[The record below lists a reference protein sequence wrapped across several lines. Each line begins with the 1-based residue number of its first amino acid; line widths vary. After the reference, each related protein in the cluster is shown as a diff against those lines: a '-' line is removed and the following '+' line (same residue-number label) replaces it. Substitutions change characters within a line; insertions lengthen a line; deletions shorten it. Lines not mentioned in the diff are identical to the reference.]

1 MTRATNETY
10 RPENRT
16 IQLPNPSTSMNLNDY
31 LYFVHVVEQRGFTA
45 AGRFLGVPKSR
56 LSRHVQQLEERL
68 GVRLIQRTSR
78 QFVVT
83 EIGEVFY
90 RHARQAIDRV
100 EAAEAE
106 VKRKTNTLSGRV
118 RLSCSVGIAR
128 FALAELIADFLVEN
142 PKIDVI
148 QNVTNQTLD
157 LIEAGIDI
165 ALRGHAGP
173 LPDSSL
179 IQRRVAQTPW
189 YLFSG
194 PSYLERAG
202 CPTNPDEL
210 RGHDGLKVGWKPER
224 GQWSLH
230 GPDGTLAEIPFHPRL
245 SSDDMSTLKQAA
257 VAGLGIVAL
266 PGYVCRK
273 DIAAGDLVRVLPEWI
288 AAKAQLSMLMP
299 TQRGLLPAVRAFADH
314 VSRELPKFVDL

>member
-1 MTRATNETY
+1 MD
-10 RPENRT
+10 
-16 IQLPNPSTSMNLNDY
+16 LNDY

-56 LSRHVQQLEERL
+56 LSRHVRQLEERL

-83 EIGEVFY
+83 EVGEVFY
-90 RHARQAIDRV
+90 RHAREALDDV

-106 VKRKTNTLSGRV
+106 VKRQTNTLSGSV

-128 FALAELIADFLVEN
+128 FALAELVADFLVDN

-165 ALRGHAGP
+165 ALRGHTGP

-179 IQRRVAQTPW
+179 IQRRVARTPW
-189 YLFSG
+189 YLFAEPG
-194 PSYLERAG
+194 YLERAG
-202 CPTNPDEL
+202 SPTNPDEL
-210 RGHDGLKVGWKPER
+210 EGHAGLKVGWKPALGE
-224 GQWSLH
+224 WSLR
-230 GPDGTLAEIPFHPRL
+230 GPDDARAAIPFHPRL
-245 SSDDMSTLKQAA
+245 CSDDMSTLKRAA

-266 PGYVCRK
+266 PGYVCRRETE
-273 DIAAGDLVRVLPEWI
+273 DGDLVRVLPNWI
-288 AAKAQLSMLMP
+288 AADAQLSMLMP
-299 TQRGLLPAVRAFADH
+299 TQRGLLPAVKAFADH
-314 VSRELPKFVDL
+314 VSRELPGFVDL

>member
-1 MTRATNETY
+1 MD
-10 RPENRT
+10 
-16 IQLPNPSTSMNLNDY
+16 LNDY
-31 LYFVHVVEQRGFTA
+31 LYFVHVVERRGFTA

-90 RHARQAIDRV
+90 RHAREAIDDV

-106 VKRKTNTLSGRV
+106 VKRQTNVLSGQV
-118 RLSCSVGIAR
+118 RLSCSVGMAQ
-128 FALAELIADFLVEN
+128 FALAELVADFLVDY

-148 QNVTNQTLD
+148 QNVTNERVD

-165 ALRGHAGP
+165 ALRGHAGL

-179 IQRRVAQTPW
+179 IQRRVARTPW
-189 YLFSG
+189 YLFTS
-194 PSYLERAG
+194 PTYFERADL
-202 CPTNPDEL
+202 PANPEEL
-210 RGHDGLKVGWKPER
+210 EGHSGLKVGWKPEL
-224 GQWSLH
+224 GQWSLR
-230 GPDGTLAEIPFHPRL
+230 GPDDSRAAIPFRPRL
-245 SSDDMSTLKQAA
+245 CSDDMSTLKQAA

-266 PGYVCRK
+266 PGYVCRR
-273 DIAAGDLVRVLPEWI
+273 DVEAGDLVRVLPDWI
-288 AAKAQLSMLMP
+288 AADAQLSMIMP
-299 TQRGLLPAVRAFADH
+299 TRRGLLPAVEAFADH
-314 VSRELPKFVDL
+314 LHRELPGFVEV